1 VAVSPSLFEG
11 FGFPAAEAMA
21 CGLPLVAARGG
32 ALPEVV
38 GDAGV
43 LVPVADDA
51 ALADAIAALLDDPAR
66 REALGRVARQRV
78 RERFRWDAA
87 ARDLVAVYEELHHAD
102 H

>member
-1 VAVSPSLFEG
+1 
-11 FGFPAAEAMA
+11 MA

-51 ALADAIAALLDDPAR
+51 ALADGIAALLADPSR
-66 REALGRVARQRV
+66 REALGLAARRRVQ
-78 RERFRWDAA
+78 ERFRWEVA
-87 ARDLVAVYEELHHAD
+87 ARELVDVYREAIHAD